1 MEKEKADDGA
11 GKLWQSADGV
21 MILTAPDE
29 PESPREGFC
38 DMHCEL
44 DLKVVA
50 WAESNEYAGR
60 LYQVL
65 EVPTAPLRTTWMS
78 RRCSWVA
85 QKIAPK

>member
-21 MILTAPDE
+21 MIVTAPDE

-50 WAESNEYAGR
+50 WAECTDYEGR
-60 LYQVL
+60 LWQVQETNGTMHQVDDWAL
-65 EVPTAPLRTTWMS
+65 SMGRIRAEES
-78 RRCSWVA
+78 S
-85 QKIAPK
+85 

>member
-1 MEKEKADDGA
+1 
-11 GKLWQSADGV
+11 

-50 WAESNEYAGR
+50 WAESNEYRGATFSDLWR
-60 LYQVL
+60 R
-65 EVPTAPLRTTWMS
+65 PTAPLRTTW
-78 RRCSWVA
+78 
-85 QKIAPK
+85 IADVDESTMFLGRAKNSS

>member
-21 MILTAPDE
+21 MIFTAPDE

-60 LYQVL
+60 
-65 EVPTAPLRTTWMS
+65 PTAPLRTTWMS

-85 QKIAPK
+85 QK